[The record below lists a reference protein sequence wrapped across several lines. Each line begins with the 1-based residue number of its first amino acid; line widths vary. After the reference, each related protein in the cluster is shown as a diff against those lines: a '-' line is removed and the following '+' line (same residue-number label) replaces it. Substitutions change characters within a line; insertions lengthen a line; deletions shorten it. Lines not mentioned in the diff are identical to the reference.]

1 MTLISLM
8 KKWRKVQL
16 SLKCMVLSGLYCSL
30 ISTYMYIYIYI
41 YMLMYSLAN
50 AYMYTDYDR

>member
-1 MTLISLM
+1 MTSISLM

-30 ISTYMYIYIYI
+30 ISTYMYMHM